1 MQGSVEDIVPDGL
14 EYIPGSLVFVSGR
27 VPTSMDDSLA
37 PTLRVTWDWFPRSP
51 TDPTIIQFQARLENI
66 PPGSSVTN
74 DASVEWTSL
83 PGDVSAPQSVF
94 NVTSTER
101 RYDPLSAVDVY
112 GVTASANVTRPPL
125 PATGFAPGVVTGL
138 PPQTSQN
145 RYASLGDLWLE
156 IPALG
161 VEIPIVGVPLEV
173 DGWDLTWLGDQAGYL
188 EGTAFPASLGNSG
201 LTGHVYLANG
211 QPGPFVNLHTLHWG
225 QSVIV
230 HFNGSKYI
238 YKVQTVRRVWP
249 DDLSA
254 LKHAEVPT
262 LTLITCQGYNE
273 NDGSYRYRIAVQA
286 VLVDIQPEFAS
297 GEPDL
302 SK

>member
-1 MQGSVEDIVPDGL
+1 
-14 EYIPGSLVFVSGR
+14 
-27 VPTSMDDSLA
+27 
-37 PTLRVTWDWFPRSP
+37 
-51 TDPTIIQFQARLENI
+51 
-66 PPGSSVTN
+66 
-74 DASVEWTSL
+74 
-83 PGDVSAPQSVF
+83 
-94 NVTSTER
+94 
-101 RYDPLSAVDVY
+101 VDVY

-145 RYASLGDLWLE
+145 RYASLGELWLE